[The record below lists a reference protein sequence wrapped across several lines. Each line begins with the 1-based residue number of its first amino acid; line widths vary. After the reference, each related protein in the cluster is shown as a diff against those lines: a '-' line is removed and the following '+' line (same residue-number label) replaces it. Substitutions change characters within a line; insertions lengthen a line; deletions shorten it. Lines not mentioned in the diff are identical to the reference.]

1 MKKSKILSM
10 AAIALVTVGITFAVM
25 FYTDSLSF
33 GTLYNGEA
41 EAPSISSNI
50 VGNEQ
55 EFDTN
60 DDFVGIMPPESNIA
74 EDTLVDAYK
83 VFVDG
88 EVVGI
93 VSDEESLDEIMNN
106 LLDSYKS
113 FSGVS
118 DAVYEVTQDVQIKK
132 VQTFAH
138 NITSDKIVEEALSD
152 CVIFKVNAFELSK
165 DGYHL
170 GYYATEQECLDIL
183 QASKDKFISL
193 NMSDK
198 NVIDV
203 AFDNDFDI
211 DEVYI
216 LTEDIN
222 DVISEDAVEK
232 ILSDRVMEKSFTV
245 TTQAQL
251 DELYVSKTVN
261 LDREVALAR
270 LEKDGFVHVVTEER
284 LVNFVVK
291 VAKSTVKKLS
301 YSTTTKLNSSL
312 SYKVKRT
319 SVKGVNGS
327 LTVNYEETYLNGE
340 YVSTEEVSQK
350 RINPINEVIEY
361 GTKVSVGT
369 TVSALTGAGRFVWPT
384 SGIIYGLY
392 GKTSI
397 TSNHTGVD
405 IAASSGTTIYASA
418 AGEVVEVGYNANTW
432 GYYVK
437 IKHDSTYSTLYLHMS
452 RYTVTKGQKVKQGDV
467 IGYVGR
473 TGFVTGSHC
482 HFSIIKNGSYIDP
495 VTMLYGYDE

>member
-25 FYTDSLSF
+25 FYVDSVSWGALYV
-33 GTLYNGEA
+33 GTP
-41 EAPSISSNI
+41 EAPSISPNI
-50 VGNEQ
+50 AGNEQ
-55 EFDTN
+55 ESDKRN
-60 DDFVGIMPPESNIA
+60 DIIEIVPPESA
-74 EDTLVDAYK
+74 DTGDTLVDAYK
-83 VFVDG
+83 VLVGG

-93 VSDEESLDEIMNN
+93 VSDEDSVDEIMNN
-106 LLDSYKS
+106 LLDGYKS
-113 FSGVS
+113 ANGVS
-118 DAVYEVTQDVQIKK
+118 DAVCEMTQDVQIRK

-138 NITSDKIVEEALSD
+138 NITSDKTVEKAISD
-152 CVIFKVNAFELSK
+152 YVVFKVNAFELSK

-170 GYYATEQECLDIL
+170 GYYATEKECLDIL
-183 QASKDKFISL
+183 QSSKDKFVSL
-193 NMSDK
+193 NMADK
-198 NVIDV
+198 SVVDV

-232 ILSDRVMEKSFTV
+232 ILSDRTLEKSYTV

-251 DELYVSKTVN
+251 DELYESKKVN

-270 LEKDGFVHVVTEER
+270 LENDGFVHVFTEER

-312 SYKVKRT
+312 SYKIKRT
-319 SVKGVNGS
+319 SVKGKNGS
-327 LTVNYEETYLNGE
+327 LTVNYEDTYVNGE
-340 YVSTEEVSQK
+340 YVSTEEVSRK
-350 RINPINEVIEY
+350 RVNPVNEVIEY

-369 TVSALTGAGRFVWPT
+369 TVSALKGAGKFVWPT
-384 SGIIYGLY
+384 SGIVYGLY
-392 GKTSI
+392 GKTSV

-405 IAASSGTTIYASA
+405 IAASSGTPIYASA
-418 AGEVVEVGYNANTW
+418 AGEVVEVGYNASTW

-437 IKHDSTYSTLYLHMS
+437 IKHDSTYTTLYLHMS

-467 IGYVGR
+467 IGYVGK
-473 TGFVTGSHC
+473 TGFTTGSHC

-495 VTMLYGYDE
+495 VTMLYGYDD